1 MTRQKVVIEGGLISY
16 LALLIL
22 QTSLAQ
28 SKGKYSET
36 LIVVSMDGL
45 RWQYINEGFANTPNL
60 DSIAREGVTSK
71 FIKTVVPSK
80 TWPNHHSFLTGL
92 YPESHGI
99 VSNKFFDPVYQ
110 EKFVLDYDCS
120 NYDPKFYNA
129 SEPIWLTLQKNGGR
143 SGVYFW
149 PGFGGYPEKPTFYE
163 KPAICPVNC
172 SEINPKDLPN
182 MRNSRSGWPPYI
194 HCMVN
199 HSEPVANRIDK
210 IMRWLRTDLPP
221 RLVLLYSEDP
231 DSTGHGFSIESDQ
244 YRAAME
250 RVDRD
255 TVGYL
260 INSLKNANMY
270 DKVNIMF
277 VSDHSMTDTSSKRQI
292 FLEDYINLDDFQLV
306 EGGAVGHIWAE
317 GKQVDDIYRNLTS
330 ANNAH
335 MRVYKK
341 EDIPE
346 EYHWKHNLRIPPIFV
361 DPDVG
366 WVIKTERSKA
376 RQGNWT
382 MGDHGWPST
391 RSKSYS
397 VFFARGPA
405 FRKGIEV
412 SSFNTV
418 DLYPLMCNLLG
429 IEAKPNNGSFE
440 NIRLILKE
448 YASKPT
454 AKGVSYLCHSVVPL
468 FLTVSSVMF
477 CILMTD

>member
-1 MTRQKVVIEGGLISY
+1 
-16 LALLIL
+16 
-22 QTSLAQ
+22 
-28 SKGKYSET
+28 
-36 LIVVSMDGL
+36 
-45 RWQYINEGFANTPNL
+45 
-60 DSIAREGVTSK
+60 
-71 FIKTVVPSK
+71 
-80 TWPNHHSFLTGL
+80 
-92 YPESHGI
+92 
-99 VSNKFFDPVYQ
+99 
-110 EKFVLDYDCS
+110 
-120 NYDPKFYNA
+120 
-129 SEPIWLTLQKNGGR
+129 
-143 SGVYFW
+143 
-149 PGFGGYPEKPTFYE
+149 
-163 KPAICPVNC
+163 
-172 SEINPKDLPN
+172 
-182 MRNSRSGWPPYI
+182 
-194 HCMVN
+194 
-199 HSEPVANRIDK
+199 
-210 IMRWLRTDLPP
+210 
-221 RLVLLYSEDP
+221 
-231 DSTGHGFSIESDQ
+231 
-244 YRAAME
+244 ME

-317 GKQVDDIYRNLTS
+317 GKQVDDIYRNLIS

-382 MGDHGWPST
+382 VGDHGWPSK

-397 VFFARGPA
+397 VFFARDPA

-429 IEAKPNNGSFE
+429 IEAKPNNGSFK

-454 AKGVSYLCHSVVPL
+454 AKGVSYLCHSLAPL
-468 FLTVSSVMF
+468 FLTLSIYVFVIQNAVK
-477 CILMTD
+477 ILFAW